1 MTAARVPETD
11 RVAQRAY
18 SIWEE
23 EGRPHGRD
31 RAHWDRAQREMT
43 DDGPMVDAP
52 SDLAPAEDAETPAP
66 VMAEAGPQV
75 PDPVAKKPGRARKP
89 ADPEAPAKAPRAR
102 KAAADPAAKRPR
114 AGTAA
119 S

>member
-52 SDLAPAEDAETPAP
+52 IDLARAKGGSRPCREAAP
-66 VMAEAGPQV
+66 RRHGGFLTTRV
-75 PDPVAKKPGRARKP
+75 PSGTGRAHVALQR
-89 ADPEAPAKAPRAR
+89 RH
-102 KAAADPAAKRPR
+102 
-114 AGTAA
+114 
-119 S
+119 